1 MFDFF
6 ISTFRTVFNPNIL
19 LIALRVIVT
28 VVVGFF
34 FVKMLVF
41 FASKAAN
48 RRFSPQSSMIIRK
61 ALFYTGAFIIFI
73 LVLKQLGVKL
83 AAILGAA
90 GIAGISLGFAS
101 QTSVSNL
108 ISGIFLISEKP
119 FSVGDII
126 KVDNTSGIILSIDLL
141 SVKIRTFDNQF
152 VRIPNEQLIKSQVT
166 NMTRFPIRRL
176 DINITLSY
184 REDLEKVRDLLLAIA
199 EENPYCLDNPEPF
212 FLIQS
217 FGHNGVDLLFG
228 VWYLKP
234 DFTVLNNSIKLEIKK
249 RFERERIRIPYTQV
263 HLHSGDQG

>member
-1 MFDFF
+1 
-6 ISTFRTVFNPNIL
+6 
-19 LIALRVIVT
+19 
-28 VVVGFF
+28 
-34 FVKMLVF
+34 
-41 FASKAAN
+41 
-48 RRFSPQSSMIIRK
+48 
-61 ALFYTGAFIIFI
+61 
-73 LVLKQLGVKL
+73 
-83 AAILGAA
+83 
-90 GIAGISLGFAS
+90 
-101 QTSVSNL
+101 
-108 ISGIFLISEKP
+108 
-119 FSVGDII
+119 
-126 KVDNTSGIILSIDLL
+126 VDNTSGIILSIDLL

-199 EENPYCLDNPEPF
+199 EGNPYCLDNPEPF

-217 FGHNGVDLLFG
+217 FGHNGVELLFG